1 MRQGYKFNRL
11 EMAGSLGDLGTLLPL
26 AVGMILINGLKPT
39 GLFLTLG
46 IFYVFA
52 GIYFGVTVPVQ
63 PMKVIGAYAVATA
76 MLALVTPASADQLRE
91 DLAEMPDGRS
101 TIYGVVTFGDCV
113 GVVPFVDP
121 EHIVLVRQYR
131 YVQGENHRWEI
142 PTGGVH
148 HGETLQ
154 QAAQRELAEEAG
166 YRAGHDDPVAPA
178 DTIPWP
184 QRPEVRAEVTTELAT
199 NRMPILLGSIRSN
212 CSPALR
218 SFSPIIGAWA
228 LR

>member
-1 MRQGYKFNRL
+1 MKPRPWK
-11 EMAGSLGDLGTLLPL
+11 TLSSRE
-26 AVGMILINGLKPT
+26 
-39 GLFLTLG
+39 
-46 IFYVFA
+46 
-52 GIYFGVTVPVQ
+52 IYRNPW
-63 PMKVIGAYAVATA
+63 MH
-76 MLALVTPASADQLRE
+76 LRE

-121 EHIVLVRQYR
+121 EHILLVRQYR

-166 YRAGHDDPVAPA
+166 YRAGQLIHVSSYYTSKCICDGTAHLYVGRELVPAEAPP
-178 DTIPWP
+178 D
-184 QRPEVRAEVTTELAT
+184 ETEFLERRIFPFDEALHMTLEGEIMDSMSVIGLLLAA
-199 NRMPILLGSIRSN
+199 RLV
-212 CSPALR
+212 
-218 SFSPIIGAWA
+218 
-228 LR
+228 